1 MKRLLFPLAA
11 LLAAATVHAQEW
23 RTTWYAAPMPSWGA
37 EFALPTMLPAALEG
51 QTVRETLRTSVG
63 GEQVRVTWSNRYGKT
78 PLVIGEARLAATQ
91 EHGTQPASFR
101 QSGSGV
107 ALTFAGQRSVSIA
120 PGRSAT
126 SDAVRLPVAARQRLT
141 VSTWLPQHTP
151 LATFHWGAQQTAF
164 TVGGNHVAAASL
176 SGAQALTG
184 RAFLSAVQVRGPAQR
199 TLVALG
205 DSITDGNGSTPDRNR
220 RWPDQLADQAEG
232 VVVLNAGISGAR
244 LLSNG
249 MGEKAIARFEHDVL
263 AQPGVDTVIVM
274 LGIND
279 IGWPGSAF
287 APQEPPATA
296 SAMIAG
302 YRALIA
308 AARARQ
314 VRIVGGTLLPFEGA
328 LHGTPFAG
336 YHSAAKD
343 RVRHE
348 VNQWIR
354 NSGEFDAVID
364 FDQHLR
370 DPAHPARLL
379 PAYDSGD
386 HLHPSDAGYAEM
398 ARAAALITKQT

>member
-78 PLVIGEARLAATQ
+78 PLVIGAARVATVQ
-91 EHGTQPASFR
+91 AG
-101 QSGSGV
+101 GGV
-107 ALTFAGQRSVSIA
+107 ALTFGGRRGVAIA
-120 PGRSAT
+120 PGQSAT
-126 SDAVRLPVAARQRLT
+126 SDAARLPVAARQRLH
-141 VSTWLPQHTP
+141 VSTWLPQRTP
-151 LATFHWGAQQTAF
+151 VATFHWGAQQTAF
-164 TVGGNHVAAASL
+164 TLRGNHVAAVSL
-176 SGAQALTG
+176 PGAQALTG
-184 RAFLSAVQVRGPAQR
+184 RAFLSAVQVAGPARR
-199 TLVALG
+199 TVVALG
-205 DSITDGNGSTPDRNR
+205 DSITDGNGSTPDRDR

-232 VVVLNAGISGAR
+232 IAIVNAGISGAR
-244 LLSNG
+244 LLADG
-249 MGEKAIARFEHDVL
+249 MGEKAIARFERDVL
-263 AQPGVDTVIVM
+263 AHPGVDTVIVL

-279 IGWPGSAF
+279 IGWQGSAF
-287 APQEPPATA
+287 APDEAPARA
-296 SAMIAG
+296 AAMIEG

-308 AARARQ
+308 AARARR

-328 LHGTPFAG
+328 LHGTPLAG

-343 RVRHE
+343 RVRQE
-348 VNQWIR
+348 VNAWIR
-354 NSGEFDAVID
+354 HSGEFDAVVD
-364 FDQHLR
+364 FDRHLR

-398 ARAAALITKQT
+398 ARAAASIAKQT